1 MALGLGILRGEGGV
15 TRDHGRTTVYVLDD
29 DPSVRNSLGRLMRV
43 EGYDVRLFA
52 SAEDFLREV
61 TPSPLSCL
69 LLDITLPNINGL
81 EVQRTLNDT
90 RPTGYTSV
98 LKTMQIMLEKGL
110 VECDD
115 TRRPQLYRARYSRE
129 RTQKQFV
136 TEVLQQVYRGSLT
149 ALVMHSAGTRKPS
162 AEDIEEIETFLRELK
177 RGSK

>member
-1 MALGLGILRGEGGV
+1 VGIRTPRPTRAELDILHVLWANGAL
-15 TRDHGRTTVYVLDD
+15 
-29 DPSVRNSLGRLMRV
+29 SVR
-43 EGYDVRLFA
+43 D
-52 SAEDFLREV
+52 
-61 TPSPLSCL
+61 
-69 LLDITLPNINGL
+69 
-81 EVQRTLNDT
+81 VQRTLNDT
-90 RPTGYTSV
+90 RATGYTSV

-110 VECDD
+110 VERDD

-149 ALVMHSAGTRKPS
+149 ALVMHAAGTRKPS